1 MGWLPESG
9 FIQYRWD
16 VYAEMLTMLL
26 MAIGASRNAIPPTAW
41 NAVTR
46 PIIEFGGIE
55 FISGVAP
62 LFIHQYAHACAIFDI
77 CAMHMRTISSIP
89 LPRRGHI
96 NSSA

>member
-1 MGWLPESG
+1 MLNGSDTLSMGWLPETG
-9 FIQYRWD
+9 FIKYRWD

-46 PIIEFGGIE
+46 PIIEFGGID

-62 LFIHQYAHACAIFDI
+62 SVHPSVCARLVRLSAYA
-77 CAMHMRTISSIP
+77 R
-89 LPRRGHI
+89 
-96 NSSA
+96 